1 MADPP
6 FFSRENAQFEIFEF
20 FSVLQQ
26 ATEKNKEMAA
36 AAVKETSDTSEST
49 DVNNQ
54 LIDSKQTAD
63 GALVQ
68 EVTTEETNHAATTD
82 DAVELGQEASEEND
96 KEKSK

>member
-1 MADPP
+1 
-6 FFSRENAQFEIFEF
+6 
-20 FSVLQQ
+20 
-26 ATEKNKEMAA
+26 MAA

-63 GALVQ
+63 GALL
-68 EVTTEETNHAATTD
+68 EVTTEETNQAATTD
-82 DAVELGQEASEEND
+82 NAVELGQEATEEND